1 MALKQ
6 RGKNKVWWIDIT
18 CNGKRIRIST
28 ETNNIKLAEKIH
40 AKVLMQIIEDKWFER
55 LPGEKKTFGEMMER
69 YMDGHSAINNAPSTH
84 LRAKSTVKHLK
95 HYFGDLTVS
104 NIRPRDISAYKE
116 ARRKEGAAPKTVNNE
131 LIIMG
136 HAFNLAMKEW
146 EWVNL
151 NPVSRVSKERVNN
164 KRERWLT
171 DKEEARLLNAS
182 PGWLQ
187 EIIVFAMH
195 TGLRRGEI
203 LKLRWPLVNL
213 PRRTFTILEQKNKCV
228 DTLPLNET
236 AMKILTERNR
246 VQSIRSDFVFFSKA
260 GTQLD
265 GDNLHRAFCK
275 AKKKARLEDFRF
287 HDLRHTFAT
296 RLVQAGVDIYKVQR
310 LMRHKSPQMTQRYAH
325 HYPESLRDGV
335 AVLDDLVTN
344 RAQIA

>member
-28 ETNNIKLAEKIH
+28 ETTNNRLAGKIH
-40 AKVLMQIIEDKWFER
+40 AKVLTQIVEGKWFER
-55 LPGEKKTFGEMMER
+55 LPGEEKTFDEMMDR
-69 YMDGHSAINNAPSTH
+69 YMNGHSAINNAPSTH
-84 LRAKSTVKHLK
+84 KRAKSTVKHLK
-95 HYFGDLTVS
+95 RYLGDLIVS
-104 NIRPRDISAYKE
+104 DIRPRNISSYKE
-116 ARRKEGAAPKTVNNE
+116 ARRKEGASPKTVNNE
-131 LIIMG
+131 LILMG

-146 EWVNL
+146 EWVNS

-171 DKEEARLLNAS
+171 YKEEARLLNAS
-182 PGWLQ
+182 SEWLQ
-187 EIIVFAMH
+187 EIIVFALH

-203 LKLRWPLVNL
+203 LKLRWPLVDL
-213 PRRTFTILEQKNKCV
+213 SRRTITILEQKNKCV

-236 AMKILTERNR
+236 VMELLRAKNK
-246 VQSIRSDFVFFSKA
+246 VKSIKSDFVFFSKA
-260 GTQLD
+260 GTGLD
-265 GDNLHRAFCK
+265 GDNLHRAFSETR
-275 AKKKARLEDFRF
+275 KKARLEDFRF

-296 RLVQAGVDIYKVQR
+296 RLVQSGVDIYKVQR

-335 AVLDDLVTN
+335 AVLDVQVTN